1 MPNLKLDEDITLNG
15 QKLNWKLEVSDRI
28 NSDNTSEKLVH
39 LKVDSYLDKA
49 ALMLLSE
56 MLHNV
61 AFKL

>member
-1 MPNLKLDEDITLNG
+1 MPNLRLDEDITLNG